1 MCVSHSKYHAFL
13 YTGPSEMP
21 PKTKE
26 KNTATHTLTL
36 VSKIMKNVIQV
47 APK

>member
-1 MCVSHSKYHAFL
+1 MCVSHSKYFAFL
-13 YTGPSEMP
+13 HIGRSEMP

-26 KNTATHTLTL
+26 KHTATQTLTL

>member
-1 MCVSHSKYHAFL
+1 
-13 YTGPSEMP
+13 MP

-26 KNTATHTLTL
+26 KHTATHTLTL